1 MPIIPTVGRQVWYF
15 GGAENPGK
23 QVPEGVPLAATVAY
37 VHPNGKLN
45 LQVIDSEGIAH
56 SRLNVPLAQDDE
68 KFTIAHAEWMPY
80 QKQKAAEWDKPE
92 PVVEGPGFE
101 PTGEFDAPPAIPP
114 LLEGDANTPPAWVE
128 PAPKGKK
135 KA

>member
-1 MPIIPTVGRQVWYF
+1 MPIIPAPGRQVWYF

-80 QKQKAAEWDKPE
+80 QKEQAAKHAEPA
-92 PVVEGPGFE
+92 PVVDPFALAV
-101 PTGEFDAPPAIPP
+101 GEFENPPDPTMPVNPNADPIITQPV
-114 LLEGDANTPPAWVE
+114 D